1 MTKFEWES
9 ELRKNIHRLPKIEID
24 QIFEYYNEIFNDK
37 IESGMKEGEIIAE
50 FGNPIDVADKILS
63 DYNIAPSVDIR
74 TETSTYRPVV
84 DTPVFKRDPEFTRDK
99 EYIPSQEER
108 KRAMKNERKYHK
120 NPYEYKKP
128 HSSNGWRV
136 FAFIVCTVLFGG
148 LAIGLVTSAVT
159 LIFSGVVGGV
169 VVALGGIAGAVWYG
183 SVITTSFYVGL
194 VQIGICLAVSGAGIL
209 MSVIS
214 VKLGKVLFR
223 LGKKLFKWLGKVYTG
238 KKEALYEK

>member
-9 ELRKNIHRLPKIEID
+9 ELRKNIHRLPKSEID

-63 DYNIAPSVDIR
+63 DYNIDPSVDIR
-74 TETSTYRPVV
+74 TETSTYRPIV

-108 KRAMKNERKYHK
+108 KRAIKNERKHYK

-128 HSSNGWRV
+128 NSSNGWRV

-148 LAIGLVTSAVT
+148 LAIGLVMSALT

-169 VVALGGIAGAVWYG
+169 AVALGGIAGAVWYG